1 MNLDF
6 YATPSFC
13 NSWPLIS
20 VEVNG
25 QELWC
30 DHVDHPQTI
39 AVEFET
45 QDHNQV
51 LIRYLNKNQGP
62 VLWDTVVDAEGKILQ
77 DQFCV
82 IKDIKVA
89 QSRCDFLLNDL
100 VYHDHNGCKIPN
112 LYGFMSNRG
121 HYCFEFPKDVYAWIL
136 DQRKQKIFHRPG
148 RSSALDYWTNYI
160 GDNSHAEVNQL
171 LQEIKQILKQL

>member
-13 NSWPLIS
+13 NSWPLVS

-30 DHVDHPQTI
+30 GYVDSPQII
-39 AVEFET
+39 AVEFKPQE
-45 QDHNQV
+45 HNQV

-77 DQFCV
+77 DQFCI
-82 IKDIKVA
+82 IKDIRVA
-89 QSRCDFLLNDL
+89 KSRCDFIIHDL
-100 VYHDHNGCKIPN
+100 IYHGDDGTSTDN
-112 LYGFMSNRG
+112 LHGFMSKRG
-121 HYCFEFPKDVYAWIL
+121 HYCFEFPQDVYGWIL
-136 DQRKQKIFHRPG
+136 DKRREKIFHQPDRI
-148 RSSALDYWTNYI
+148 SSLDYWTNYI
-160 GDNSHAEVNQL
+160 GDNSHAEMNKL
-171 LQEIKQILKQL
+171 LLEIKQILNKL

>member
-30 DHVDHPQTI
+30 GYVDSPQII
-39 AVEFET
+39 AVEFKPQE
-45 QDHNQV
+45 HNQV

-77 DQFCV
+77 DQFCI
-82 IKDIKVA
+82 IKDIRVA
-89 QSRCDFLLNDL
+89 KSRCDFIIHNLI
-100 VYHDHNGCKIPN
+100 YHGDDGTSTDN
-112 LYGFMSNRG
+112 LHGFMSKRG
-121 HYCFEFPKDVYAWIL
+121 HYCFEFPQDVYGWIL
-136 DQRKQKIFHRPG
+136 DKRREKIFHQPDRI
-148 RSSALDYWTNYI
+148 SSLDYWTNYI
-160 GDNSHAEVNQL
+160 GDNSHAEMNKL
-171 LQEIKQILKQL
+171 LLEIKQILNKL